1 MVKRWMKMIQ
11 IYLWGI
17 SNHLLNLTFPGWN
30 KTQVSSRETHSISLK
45 WSGNWC
51 EVLFFSCLIVSNLD
65 YKFMRIPINY
75 WWNAFWLYSIGYLDN
90 YCLGKPN
97 HTGYLLEIYIALFLQ
112 LRFQKKRYEKIDNK
126 VFLGY
131 FVLFCV
137 SYCLDKPNSTGYLP
151 EIYIVLIFPWRF
163 QKKRIWRNWQQS
175 IFRIFCTVFTSVLQY
190 CRCFNDHYWKDC
202 HSRIVTFEG
211 SYQFLL
217 KAG

>member
-1 MVKRWMKMIQ
+1 MSLSRELDRRISLYVLFVLYNRMKERDEGSLQMVKRWMKMIQ

-30 KTQVSSRETHSISLK
+30 KTQVSSMETHSISLK

-97 HTGYLLEIYIALFLQ
+97 HTGYLLEIYIVLFLQ

-131 FVLFCV
+131 FVLFLC
-137 SYCLDKPNSTGYLP
+137 
-151 EIYIVLIFPWRF
+151 
-163 QKKRIWRNWQQS
+163 Q
-175 IFRIFCTVFTSVLQY
+175 
-190 CRCFNDHYWKDC
+190 
-202 HSRIVTFEG
+202 
-211 SYQFLL
+211 LL
-217 KAG
+217 SG